1 MLSRG
6 QSGSNACHGNGPFV
20 TAGHIHARQEI
31 ADDSMHSERRLSAGL
46 PHIGIFVP
54 ARWEYAGI
62 AAAGMLTIGI
72 PFVAFAN
79 LVLFHF
85 YVRGSFVL
93 DSGLLASL
101 MWHSDAALTQPA
113 SLGGG
118 SFFGTHVSLLF
129 LPISALS
136 RCLPFSMP
144 QFFAGFVG
152 FSHALLALAVFWLLV
167 EGFGLRRGAGP
178 WIAALAG
185 LGFAFSG
192 LAIAIARYPHF
203 ETLIAA
209 FFLLFAVARLLGH
222 PRLAVAFFILGLA
235 TREDAGFH
243 YVAILGLLVTLNV
256 ALGIPLRQQRT
267 ECSFA
272 LAALFYAI
280 AVMAVQRLVF
290 PETSA
295 FARVYLG
302 DPPLAHLDAGLIAQR
317 ILFFLVG
324 RPYILYPAL
333 GACIWALRARNPCV
347 VLGFAAGIPWLLVH
361 LLAKSPLAG
370 TLVSYY
376 AFPFLVA
383 LAWPLLG
390 VMRQRQRTGNAGN
403 PASTIMGFA
412 TLLALSFFPGI
423 GMHDPGQ
430 LPLPR
435 AFWDPPSRAAQAA
448 TDRAVAAMSAA
459 RPMLGRLLVDNSIA
473 ALAPNGFTQQE
484 VPFLQGNEAVPSEAT
499 AFPDTVVFLAEGYD
513 TRRLRAIADA
523 AGLTNRYFVPGT
535 QIHLATR
542 QRLDDVTAIADLV
555 AAGQGDAPK

>member
-1 MLSRG
+1 
-6 QSGSNACHGNGPFV
+6 
-20 TAGHIHARQEI
+20 
-31 ADDSMHSERRLSAGL
+31 MHSERHSSGGL
-46 PHIGIFVP
+46 PHLGIFVP
-54 ARWEYAGI
+54 ARWEDVGI
-62 AAAGMLTIGI
+62 AAAAMLAIGI

-101 MWHSDAALTQPA
+101 MWHSNAALTQPA

-129 LPISALS
+129 PLASALS
-136 RCLPFSMP
+136 WCLPFSMP

-152 FSHALLALAVFWLLV
+152 LSHALLALAVLWLLV
-167 EGFGLRRGAGP
+167 EGFGLRRGVGP
-178 WIAALAG
+178 WIAALAA

-209 FFLLFAVARLLGH
+209 FFLLFAVAQLLGH
-222 PRLAVAFFILGLA
+222 PRLAVAFFVLGLA

-256 ALGIPLRQQRT
+256 AYGVPLRQQRT
-267 ECSFA
+267 EWTFA

-302 DPPLAHLDAGLIAQR
+302 DPHLAHLSAGLIAQR

-333 GACIWALRARNPCV
+333 GTCIWALRARNPYV
-347 VLGFAAGIPWLLVH
+347 VLAFAAGIPWLLLH

-370 TLVSYY
+370 ALVSYY
-376 AFPFLVA
+376 VFPFLIA

-390 VMRQRQRTGNAGN
+390 VLRQRQRTATAGD
-403 PASTIMGFA
+403 PTSVIAGFA

-423 GMHDPGQ
+423 GIHDPGQ
-430 LPLPR
+430 LPLPQ
-435 AFWDPPSRAAQAA
+435 AFWDPPSRAQQAA

-459 RPMLGRLLVDNSIA
+459 RSMLGRLLVDNSIA
-473 ALAPNGFTQQE
+473 ALAPNGFTQRE
-484 VPFLQGNEAVPSEAT
+484 VPFLQGDGTAPSEAT
-499 AFPDTVVFLAEGYD
+499 TSPDTVAFFAEGYD
-513 TRRLRAIADA
+513 ARRLRAIADA
-523 AGLTNRYFVPGT
+523 AGLTKRYSMPGT
-535 QIHLATR
+535 QIHLAAR
-542 QRLDDVTAIADLV
+542 RRLEDVPPLADLV
-555 AAGQGDAPK
+555 AAEQGDAPK

>member
-1 MLSRG
+1 
-6 QSGSNACHGNGPFV
+6 
-20 TAGHIHARQEI
+20 
-31 ADDSMHSERRLSAGL
+31 MHSEGHSSTGV

-54 ARWEYAGI
+54 ARWEDVGI
-62 AAAGMLTIGI
+62 AAAAMLAIGI

-79 LVLFHF
+79 LILFHF
-85 YVRGSFVL
+85 YARGSFVL

-101 MWHSDAALTQPA
+101 MWHSNAALTQPA

-129 LPISALS
+129 LPVLAISW
-136 RCLPFSMP
+136 CLPFSMP

-152 FSHALLALAVFWLLV
+152 FSHALLALSVFWLLV
-167 EGFGLRRGAGP
+167 EGFGLRRGVGP
-178 WIAALAG
+178 WIAALAA

-209 FFLLFAVARLLGH
+209 FFLLFAVAQVLGH
-222 PRLAVAFFILGLA
+222 PRLAVAFFVLGLA

-243 YVAILGLLVTLNV
+243 YVAILSLLVTLNV
-256 ALGIPLRQQRT
+256 AYGIPLRQQRT
-267 ECSFA
+267 EWTFA

-302 DPPLAHLDAGLIAQR
+302 DPPLAHLNAGLIVHR

-333 GACIWALRARNPCV
+333 GACIWALRARNPYV
-347 VLGFAAGIPWLLVH
+347 VLPFAASIPWILLH
-361 LLAKSPLAG
+361 MLAKSPLAG
-370 TLVSYY
+370 VLVSYY
-376 AFPFLVA
+376 AFPFLIA

-390 VMRQRQRTGNAGN
+390 VMRQRQRTGNAGD
-403 PASTIMGFA
+403 PTSVILGFA
-412 TLLALSFFPGI
+412 TLLAVSFFPGI
-423 GMHDPGQ
+423 GIHDPGQ
-430 LPLPR
+430 MPLPQ
-435 AFWDPPSRAAQAA
+435 AFWDPPSRARQAA
-448 TDRAVAAMSAA
+448 TDRAVAAMSEA

-473 ALAPNGFTQQE
+473 ALAPNGFAQRE
-484 VPFLQGNEAVPSEAT
+484 VPFIQGNDMAPSEAPT
-499 AFPDTVVFLAEGYD
+499 SPDTVVFFAEGYD
-513 TRRLRAIADA
+513 ARRLRAIADA
-523 AGLTNRYFVPGT
+523 AGLTNRYSMPGT
-535 QIHLATR
+535 QVHMAAR
-542 QRLDDVTAIADLV
+542 RRLEDVPLLADLV
-555 AAGQGDAPK
+555 AAEQDAAQK

>member
-1 MLSRG
+1 
-6 QSGSNACHGNGPFV
+6 
-20 TAGHIHARQEI
+20 
-31 ADDSMHSERRLSAGL
+31 MHSEGHSSAAL
-46 PHIGIFVP
+46 PHIGMSIIT
-54 ARWEYAGI
+54 ARWEYVGI
-62 AAAGMLTIGI
+62 AAAATLAIGI

-85 YVRGSFVL
+85 YEGGSFVL

-101 MWHSDAALTQPA
+101 MWHGNAALTQPA

-129 LPISALS
+129 LPAMALS
-136 RCLPFSMP
+136 WCLPFSMP

-178 WIAALAG
+178 WIAALAA

-209 FFLLFAVARLLGH
+209 FFLLFAVARVLGH
-222 PRLAVAFFILGLA
+222 PRLAIVFFVLGLA

-256 ALGIPLRQQRT
+256 AYGVPLRQQRT
-267 ECSFA
+267 ELTFA

-280 AVMAVQRLVF
+280 AVMAMQRLVF

-302 DPPLAHLDAGLIAQR
+302 DPPLAHLSAGLIADR
-317 ILFFLVG
+317 ILSFLVG

-333 GACIWALRARNPCV
+333 GACIWALRARNPYV
-347 VLGFAAGIPWLLVH
+347 VLAFAAGIPWVLVH

-370 TLVSYY
+370 MLVSYY
-376 AFPFLVA
+376 AFPFLIA
-383 LAWPLLG
+383 LAWPLIG
-390 VMRQRQRTGNAGN
+390 TMRRRTASAGD
-403 PASTIMGFA
+403 PTSVIVGFV
-412 TLLALSFFPGI
+412 TLLALSFLPGI
-423 GMHDPGQ
+423 GIHDPGQ
-430 LPLPR
+430 LPLPQ
-435 AFWDPPSRAAQAA
+435 AFWDPPSRAQQAA
-448 TDRAVAAMSAA
+448 TDRAAAALSAA
-459 RPMLGRLLVDNSIA
+459 RPMLGRLLVDNSVA
-473 ALAPNGFTQQE
+473 ALAPNGFAQGE
-484 VPFLQGNEAVPSEAT
+484 VPFLQGNGTAASEAI
-499 AFPDTVVFLAEGYD
+499 ASPDTVVFFAEGYD
-513 TRRLRAIADA
+513 AQRLRAIADA
-523 AGLTNRYFVPGT
+523 AGLTRRYSMPGT
-535 QIHLATR
+535 QIHLAAR
-542 QRLDDVTAIADLV
+542 QRLEEVSLLADLV
-555 AAGQGDAPK
+555 AAEQGDARK

>member
-1 MLSRG
+1 
-6 QSGSNACHGNGPFV
+6 
-20 TAGHIHARQEI
+20 
-31 ADDSMHSERRLSAGL
+31 MHPERHSSAGL
-46 PHIGIFVP
+46 PHMGIFVP
-54 ARWEYAGI
+54 ARWEYVGI
-62 AAAGMLTIGI
+62 AAAATFAIGI

-85 YVRGSFVL
+85 YARGSFVL

-101 MWHSDAALTQPA
+101 MWHSNAALTLPA

-118 SFFGTHVSLLF
+118 SYFGTHVSLLF
-129 LPISALS
+129 LPILALS
-136 RCLPFSMP
+136 WCLPFSMP

-167 EGFGLRRGAGP
+167 EGFGLRRGVAP
-178 WIAALAG
+178 WIAALAA

-209 FFLLFAVARLLGH
+209 FFLLFAVAQALGY
-222 PRLAVAFFILGLA
+222 PRLAVAFFVLGLA

-243 YVAILGLLVTLNV
+243 YVAILGLLVTLNFACGV
-256 ALGIPLRQQRT
+256 PLRQQRT
-267 ECSFA
+267 EWTFA

-302 DPPLAHLDAGLIAQR
+302 DPPLAHLSAGLIAHR

-333 GACIWALRARNPCV
+333 GACIWALRVRNPYL
-347 VLGFAAGIPWLLVH
+347 VLAFAAGIPWLLLH

-370 TLVSYY
+370 MLVSYY
-376 AFPFLVA
+376 AFPFLIA

-390 VMRQRQRTGNAGN
+390 VMRQRQRTGNAGD
-403 PASTIMGFA
+403 ATSVIVGFA
-412 TLLALSFFPGI
+412 TLLALGFFPGVGI
-423 GMHDPGQ
+423 HDPGQ

-435 AFWDPPSRAAQAA
+435 AFWDPPSRARQAA
-448 TDRAVAAMSAA
+448 TERAVAAMRAA

-473 ALAPNGFTQQE
+473 ALAPNGFAQRE
-484 VPFLQGNEAVPSEAT
+484 VPFLRGNGTAPSEAT
-499 AFPDTVVFLAEGYD
+499 TSPDTVVFFAEGYD
-513 TRRLRAIADA
+513 AQRLRAIADA
-523 AGLTNRYFVPGT
+523 AGLTKRYSMPGT
-535 QIHLATR
+535 QVHLATR
-542 QRLDDVTAIADLV
+542 QRLEDVPSLADLV
-555 AAGQGDAPK
+555 AAEQGDAQK